1 MAMTTGGGDREKWG
15 SRLGFVMAAAGSAVG
30 LGNIWS
36 FPYLAGKHGGAAFLL
51 LYLSCVILVGLPV
64 MLTELIIG
72 RRAEKNP
79 VGAYAALKPGTP
91 WFLVGGVGVAAGFII
106 LSFYS
111 VVAGWVLGYFVES
124 LSGVLSQLETA
135 DALSTYFDDFAANP
149 WKAVGYHFAF
159 IGLCVMIVIQGVKG
173 GIERW
178 SKILMPVLF
187 LLLIILVLRGLT
199 LPGSSGGVRFLFAP
213 DWSKLNAETFM
224 AALGQAC
231 FTLSIGMGAMITYGS
246 YMSRRDNLAS
256 ATLQVSALDTFIA
269 LMAGM
274 AIFPAVFAIG
284 LQPGDGPGLLFK
296 TLPTVFNQMPGGG
309 VFASLF
315 FFLVVIAAITSGISL
330 MEVVTAYMV
339 DERGMSRRKAAV
351 VFGGV
356 IFLLG
361 IPSALS
367 SGASDFFTNFT
378 ARVGGLVGL
387 GSPDAAGMSFFDL
400 AFHVSADYMLP
411 MGSFLCCIFIGW
423 AVGRR
428 IAVAEVREGNP
439 GFATAPIWF
448 FLVRYLS
455 PFLVG
460 QILLFGILGEFQTE
474 AVNAFSGSLMSLLVK
489 LDIALAI
496 LFFLVSAYY
505 LIFGRKRGRA

>member
-1 MAMTTGGGDREKWG
+1 MTMQAGGGDREKWG
-15 SRLGFVMAAAGSAVG
+15 SRIGFVMAAAGSAVG

-36 FPYLAGKHGGAAFLL
+36 FPYLTGKHGGAAFLL

-111 VVAGWVLGYFVES
+111 VVAGWVLGYFIES
-124 LSGVLSQLETA
+124 LGGALTRLESA
-135 DALSTYFDDFAANP
+135 EAISAHFDSFAANP

-159 IGLCVMIVIQGVKG
+159 MGLCVAIVIQGVKG

-187 LLLIILVLRGLT
+187 LLLIILVVRGVT
-199 LPGSSGGVRFLFAP
+199 LPGASGGMRFLFAP
-213 DWSKLNAETFM
+213 DWSKLDAETFM

-246 YMSRRDNLAS
+246 YLSRRDNLATAS
-256 ATLQVSALDTFIA
+256 LQVSVMDTFIA

-284 LQPGDGPGLLFK
+284 LQPGEGPGLLFK
-296 TLPTVFNQMPGGG
+296 TLPSVFNQMPGGV
-309 VFASLF
+309 VFCSLF
-315 FFLVVIAAITSGISL
+315 FFLVVIAAVTSGISL

-339 DERGMSRRKAAV
+339 DEKGMSRRTAAI

-367 SGASDFFTNFT
+367 SGASDFFTDF
-378 ARVGGLVGL
+378 L
-387 GSPDAAGMSFFDL
+387 GSGKSFFDW
-400 AFHVSADYMLP
+400 AFHLSADYLLP
-411 MGSFLCCIFIGW
+411 VGAFLCCIFIGW
-423 AVGRR
+423 AVGKR
-428 IAVAEVREGNP
+428 IAVAEVHEGNP
-439 GFATAPIWF
+439 GFTTAPIWT
-448 FLVRYLS
+448 FLVRWFS
-455 PFLVG
+455 PFLVA
-460 QILLFGILGEFQTE
+460 QILLFGILGEFEGET
-474 AVNAFSGSLMSLLVK
+474 VGAFSVTLKSVLVK
-489 LDIALAI
+489 IDVTLAG
-496 LFFLVSAYY
+496 LFFLVSAWY
-505 LIFGRKRGRA
+505 LAFGRKRSRP

>member
-1 MAMTTGGGDREKWG
+1 MAISAGGGDREKWG

-36 FPYLAGKHGGAAFLL
+36 FPYKAGENGGAAFLL
-51 LYLSCVILVGLPV
+51 LYLACVILVGLPV

-72 RRAEKNP
+72 RRSEKNP
-79 VGAYAALKPGTP
+79 VGAYALLKPGTP

-106 LSFYS
+106 LSYYS
-111 VVAGWVLGYFVES
+111 VVAGWVLGYFIES
-124 LSGVLSQLETA
+124 LGGTMARLENA
-135 DALSTYFDDFAANP
+135 EALSAYFDAFAANP

-159 IGLCVMIVIQGVKG
+159 MALCVLIVIQGVKG

-187 LLLIILVLRGLT
+187 LLLITLVLRGLT
-199 LPGSSGGVRFLFAP
+199 LPGSMGGVRFLFAP

-246 YMSRRDNLAS
+246 YMSRRDNLTTAS
-256 ATLQVSALDTFIA
+256 LQVSVMDTMIA
-269 LMAGM
+269 VMAGM

-284 LQPGDGPGLLFK
+284 LQPGEGPGLLFK
-296 TLPTVFNQMPGGG
+296 TLPSVFNQMPGGA

-351 VFGGV
+351 IFGGV
-356 IFLLG
+356 IFVLG

-367 SGASDFFTNFT
+367 SGASPFFTDF
-378 ARVGGLVGL
+378 L
-387 GSPDAAGMSFFDL
+387 GSGQSFFDW
-400 AFHVSADYMLP
+400 AFHISADYMLP
-411 MGSFLCCIFIGW
+411 VGALLCCVFIGW
-423 AVGRR
+423 AVGSRT
-428 IAVAEVREGNP
+428 AVAEVRDGNP
-439 GFATAPIWF
+439 AFTTAPIWS
-448 FLVRYLS
+448 FLVRWLS
-455 PFLVG
+455 PFLVA
-460 QILLFGILGEFQTE
+460 QILLFGVLGEFEGQ
-474 AVNAFSGSLMSLLVK
+474 AVQDFSRLLMSWLVK
-489 LDIALAI
+489 FDVVLAV
-496 LFFLVSAYY
+496 LFFLGSGWY
-505 LIFGRKRGRA
+505 LIFGRGRTRA

>member
-1 MAMTTGGGDREKWG
+1 MAMTTGCGDREKWG
-15 SRLGFVMAAAGSAVG
+15 SRIGFVMAAAGSAVG

-51 LYLSCVILVGLPV
+51 LYLSCVVLVGLPV

-72 RRAEKNP
+72 RRSEKNP

-91 WFLVGGVGVAAGFII
+91 WYLVGGMGVAAGFII

-111 VVAGWVLGYFVES
+111 VVAGWVLGYFIES
-124 LSGVLSQLETA
+124 LTGTLSRMDTP
-135 DALSTYFDDFAANP
+135 ALATYFDNFAANP
-149 WKAVGYHFAF
+149 WKAVGYHLAF
-159 IGLCVMIVIQGVKG
+159 IGLCVMIVIQGVRG

-246 YMSRRDNLAS
+246 YMSRRDNLPC
-256 ATLQVSALDTFIA
+256 ATLQVSAMDTFIA
-269 LMAGM
+269 LLAGM
-274 AIFPAVFAIG
+274 AIFPAVFALG
-284 LQPGDGPGLLFK
+284 LQPGEGPGLLFK
-296 TLPTVFNQMPGGG
+296 TLPSVFNQLPGGG
-309 VFASLF
+309 VFSSLF

-330 MEVVTAYMV
+330 LEVVTAYMV
-339 DERGMSRRKAAV
+339 DERGMSRRQAAV
-351 VFGGV
+351 IFGGV

-387 GSPDAAGMSFFDL
+387 GSPGGAGMSFFDF
-400 AFHVSADYMLP
+400 AFHISADYMLP
-411 MGSFLCCIFIGW
+411 LGSFLCCIFIGW
-423 AVGRR
+423 AVGKR
-428 IAVAEVREGNP
+428 IAVAEVRDGNP
-439 GFATAPIWF
+439 AFPTAPIWI

-460 QILLFGILGEFQTE
+460 QILLFGILGEFRT
-474 AVNAFSGSLMSLLVK
+474 ASVSAFSSSLMSLLVK
-489 LDIALAI
+489 IDVTLAVI
-496 LFFLVSAYY
+496 FFLVSAWY
-505 LIFGRKRGRA
+505 LIFGRQRGRP

>member
-1 MAMTTGGGDREKWG
+1 
-15 SRLGFVMAAAGSAVG
+15 
-30 LGNIWS
+30 
-36 FPYLAGKHGGAAFLL
+36 
-51 LYLSCVILVGLPV
+51 VILVGLPV

-72 RRAEKNP
+72 RRSEKNP

-111 VVAGWVLGYFVES
+111 VVAGWVLGYFIES
-124 LSGVLSQLETA
+124 LSGTLNQLDPLEV
-135 DALSTYFDDFAANP
+135 SEYFRNFSANP

-159 IGLCVMIVIQGVKG
+159 MVLCVLIVIQGVKG

-187 LLLIILVLRGLT
+187 LLLITLVVRGLT
-199 LPGSSGGVRFLFAP
+199 LPGSLGGVKFLFAP
-213 DWSKLNAETFM
+213 DFSKLNAETFI

-256 ATLQVSALDTFIA
+256 ATLQVSAMDTFIA

-284 LQPGDGPGLLFK
+284 LKPGSGPGLLFE
-296 TLPTVFNQMPGGG
+296 TLPTVFNQMPGGA
-309 VFASLF
+309 VFTPLF
-315 FFLVVIAAITSGISL
+315 LFLVVIAAVTSGISL

-351 VFGGV
+351 TFGGV
-356 IFLLG
+356 IFILG
-361 IPSALS
+361 VPSALS
-367 SGASDFFTNFT
+367 QGASDFLTNFT
-378 ARVGGLVGL
+378 IRIPALFGADTQPVSGVDYSFLEFAR
-387 GSPDAAGMSFFDL
+387 
-400 AFHVSADYMLP
+400 HVSADYMLP
-411 MGSFLCCIFIGW
+411 VGAFLCCVFIGW

-428 IAVAEVREGNP
+428 IAVAEVEDGNP

-455 PFLVG
+455 PFLVA
-460 QILLFGILGEFQTE
+460 QILLFGILGEFQAE
-474 AVNAFSGSLMSLLVK
+474 AVSSFSSSLMSMLVK
-489 LDIALAI
+489 LDIALAV
-496 LFFLVSAYY
+496 LFFLVSAWY

>member
-1 MAMTTGGGDREKWG
+1 
-15 SRLGFVMAAAGSAVG
+15 MAAAGSAVG

-36 FPYLAGKHGGAAFLL
+36 FPYLAGKHGGAAFLM
-51 LYLSCVILVGLPV
+51 LYISCVVLVGLPV

-79 VGAYAALKPGTP
+79 VGAYAALKPGTR
-91 WFLVGGVGVAAGFII
+91 WFLLGGIGVAAGFLI

-124 LSGVLSQLETA
+124 LTGTLSRLDTP
-135 DALSTYFDDFAANP
+135 ALSTYFDGFAANP
-149 WKAVGYHFAF
+149 WKAMGYHFAF
-159 IGLCVMIVIQGVKG
+159 MGLCVMIVIQGVKG

-187 LLLIILVLRGLT
+187 LLLVVLVLRGLT
-199 LPGSSGGVRFLFAP
+199 LPGSLRGASFLFAP
-213 DWSKLNAETFM
+213 DFSKLNAETFM

-246 YMSRRDNLAS
+246 YMSRRHNLAS
-256 ATLQVSALDTFIA
+256 ATLQVSAMDTFIA

-274 AIFPAVFAIG
+274 AIFPAVFAVG
-284 LQPGDGPGLLFK
+284 LEPGDGPGLLFK
-296 TLPTVFNQMPGGG
+296 TLPAVFNQMPGGA
-309 VFASLF
+309 VFAPLF
-315 FFLVVIAAITSGISL
+315 FFLVLIAALTSGISL

-339 DERGMSRRKAAV
+339 DERGMSRRMAAV

-367 SGASDFFTNFT
+367 SGASEFFTHFT
-378 ARVGGLVGL
+378 SRAGALVGL
-387 GSPDAAGMSFFDL
+387 GTGTGAGMSFFDL
-400 AFHVSADYMLP
+400 AYHISADYMLP
-411 MGSFLCCIFIGW
+411 VGAFLCCIFIGW
-423 AVGRR
+423 AVGKR
-428 IAVAEVREGNP
+428 IALSEVHDGNQTFVT
-439 GFATAPIWF
+439 GPIWF
-448 FLVRYLS
+448 ILVRYLT

-460 QILLFGILGEFQTE
+460 QILLFGILGEFEAE
-474 AVNAFSGSLMSLLVK
+474 AVQSFSRTLMSLLVK
-489 LDIALAI
+489 FDVLLAG
-496 LFFLVSAYY
+496 LFFLVSAWY
-505 LIFGRKRGRA
+505 LVIGRNRGRA